1 MPLHAAV
8 RPGIDVL
15 LDSRLDLVQGRR
27 VGLVTNHAGVDQKC
41 RSTVDLLWT
50 HPGVRLAALF
60 GPEHGLRGNAQAGVT
75 VSDSVDERTGL
86 PVYSLYGSTK
96 KPSPDSISSLDALIL
111 DLPDVGCRYWT
122 ILYTMSYVL
131 EAAAEA
137 QIPVIVLDRPNPITG
152 LHPEGNLVEEGFFS
166 FVGGHPI
173 PNRTAMTI
181 GEAALLFNDAFGIGA
196 ELHVVTAQGWRRGM
210 WWDETGLP
218 WVPPSPN
225 MPTPQTAL
233 LYPGTCLFEGT
244 NLSEGRGTTTP
255 FELIG
260 APWIDPYRLADALNE
275 RELPGV
281 RFRPAF
287 FTPTFSKHRDALCA
301 GVHVHVLERDRVQP
315 VRVGLHLLDAARRQA
330 PSDFAWLS
338 PARPGGRYFIDLL
351 AGTDR
356 LRRDIDQ
363 GRDPDEI
370 WNEWNTA
377 LKDFLPVRERYLL
390 YPEDANAR
398 SPARPPASH
407 KPGGEPT

>member
-1 MPLHAAV
+1 
-8 RPGIDVL
+8 
-15 LDSRLDLVQGRR
+15 
-27 VGLVTNHAGVDQKC
+27 
-41 RSTVDLLWT
+41 
-50 HPGVRLAALF
+50 
-60 GPEHGLRGNAQAGVT
+60 
-75 VSDSVDERTGL
+75 
-86 PVYSLYGSTK
+86 
-96 KPSPDSISSLDALIL
+96 
-111 DLPDVGCRYWT
+111 
-122 ILYTMSYVL
+122 MSYVL

-166 FVGGHPI
+166 FVGGHRI

-196 ELHVVTAQGWRRGM
+196 ELHVVPAQGWRRQM

-255 FELIG
+255 FELVG

-287 FTPTFSKHRDALCA
+287 FTPTFSKHRDAMCA
-301 GVHVHVLERDRVQP
+301 GVHVHVMERDRVQP
-315 VRVGLHLLDAARRQA
+315 VRRGASPPRRGA
-330 PSDFAWLS
+330 KAGAFRLRLAFAGR
-338 PARPGGRYFIDLL
+338 AGRPNFIDLL

-363 GRDPDEI
+363 GATPMRSGTNGTPRSK
-370 WNEWNTA
+370 TSCLCA
-377 LKDFLPVRERYLL
+377 SATSSTPKTPRRV
-390 YPEDANAR
+390 
-398 SPARPPASH
+398 SPARPPSSH
-407 KPGGEPT
+407 ELGGEPT